1 MRVQLF
7 ALLAVCAMGCAVE
20 SPPASTDS
28 PDVAEL
34 ESDAT
39 VSIGDANTYTITQPA
54 KGGVIPTAV
63 GESIEID
70 TWIGTPTNLMGW
82 VRLDTT
88 SSSTWR
94 LQVCGIRA
102 GMVAEID
109 PGSGVLQQYT
119 NLPDDPGCKYVN
131 DLRSIRKFRGWFW
144 SSAPGPGGNVA
155 IGLGLSPNLPPNTG
169 GLIVGSATIGYPNGV
184 PDIHVCANPTLGT
197 ANAEID
203 PGSGRLALYQATN
216 GCTDTNPGNS
226 LRKFRAW
233 FWALPPPL

>member
-7 ALLAVCAMGCAVE
+7 ALFAVCAVGCAAE
-20 SPPASTDS
+20 SPLASTDS

-54 KGGVIPTAV
+54 KGSVIPTAV

-88 SSSTWR
+88 SPSTWR

-131 DLRSIRKFRGWFW
+131 DLRSVRKFRL
-144 SSAPGPGGNVA
+144 V
-155 IGLGLSPNLPPNTG
+155 LEL
-169 GLIVGSATIGYPNGV
+169 
-184 PDIHVCANPTLGT
+184 
-197 ANAEID
+197 
-203 PGSGRLALYQATN
+203 GSGSR
-216 GCTDTNPGNS
+216 
-226 LRKFRAW
+226 RKRRDRSWPVAESTSEHWGSHRRICDHRISQWRA
-233 FWALPPPL
+233 